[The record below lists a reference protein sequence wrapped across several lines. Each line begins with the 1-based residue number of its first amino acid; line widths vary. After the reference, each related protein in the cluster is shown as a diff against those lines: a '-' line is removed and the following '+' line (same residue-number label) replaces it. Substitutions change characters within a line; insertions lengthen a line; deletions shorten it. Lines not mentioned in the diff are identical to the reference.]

1 MRKPHVL
8 ECDTRLLVDNWEAGI
23 EIHKEPDGTVTKEEV
38 ERAARQMMEEPE
50 GVTIRMNV
58 KKLRDKVKSA
68 LGEGGS
74 VERSVKRF
82 VDELQMKHPKP

>member
-1 MRKPHVL
+1 
-8 ECDTRLLVDNWEAGI
+8 
-23 EIHKEPDGTVTKEEV
+23 VTKEEV

-58 KKLRDKVKSA
+58 KNLRDKVKEA

-74 VERSVKRF
+74 VERSIKRL
-82 VDELQMKHPKP
+82 VDELRTKHPTP